1 MSDFILALDIGGTKM
16 ALATADLDGR
26 VLRTA
31 RIATDVDRGARQA
44 LQRAVECATQLV
56 AETQDLQRAGSCRGF
71 SVVAP
76 GVVRAET
83 MVLTPNVPG
92 LDDVNLRTVLESAMG
107 FPCLSMSNDVK
118 AAATAET
125 RWGSLRDCDPA
136 LFVNLGTGLA
146 AAVVVAGRVLSG
158 AHGAAGEIAYLVDGA
173 SGSGGVADGHAP
185 LEELVGGRAIAERAS
200 ALLGA
205 TLTTAEAFT
214 HSDTRVSALVSEA
227 LDAVALHIANAA
239 ILLDPQRVALGGGLM
254 GSAERVID
262 AVTRRVSAAVPF
274 PPEVV
279 PATFL
284 RDAPLRGALA
294 LGIDA
299 LHVSVTV

>member
-1 MSDFILALDIGGTKM
+1 VSDFILAIDIGGTKM
-16 ALATADLDGR
+16 ALATADLAGR

-44 LQRAVECATQLV
+44 LQRAAECAAQLV
-56 AETQDLQRAGSCRGF
+56 GETQDQHGGSCRGF

-92 LDDVNLRTVLESAMG
+92 LDDVNLRTVLESALG

-158 AHGAAGEIAYLVDGA
+158 AHGAAGEIAYFLDGA
-173 SGSGGVADGHAP
+173 SGPRGFANGHAP
-185 LEELVGGRAIAERAS
+185 LEELAGGRAIAERAT
-200 ALLGA
+200 AVLGD
-205 TLTTAEAFT
+205 TVTTAEAFT
-214 HSDTRVSALVSEA
+214 HGDTRVKALVTEA

-262 AVTRRVSAAVPF
+262 AVTQRVHDAVPF

-279 PATFL
+279 PAAFL

-299 LHVSVTV
+299 LHER